1 MFIESSLSQ
10 KLGVVFTV
18 DVFEI
23 TLIIP
28 NLSSIEIMLMTYLHC
43 FL

>member
-10 KLGVVFTV
+10 KLGVVLTV